1 MQINYTLK
9 QAVKTA
15 LTILAVSAQT
25 NVMALGLS
33 NIEVTSSL
41 GQPLG
46 PALKYRVRVSLK
58 TLIAF
63 TLLTIPMPKI
73 S

>member
-15 LTILAVSAQT
+15 LAILAVSAQT
-25 NVMALGLS
+25 NVMALGLG

-41 GQPLG
+41 GQPLRASIKIQG
-46 PALKYRVRVSLK
+46 ASELKNVDCFRVIND
-58 TLIAF
+58 TNAEN
-63 TLLTIPMPKI
+63 
-73 S
+73 